1 MDANTLREHL
11 RCAYR
16 SRVTGCFATT
26 TGDNPL
32 EQHGASLMPL
42 VACARHKAAAVHAE
56 LEILD
61 ANEARVLSQLESHRD
76 SIIAVDPSI
85 SELMLRHLAATT
97 AALHSASAIKR
108 CGLER
113 EAVSA
118 DEALEK
124 AAMASDAITEVRQ
137 NASTQ

>member
-1 MDANTLREHL
+1 MDANALRERL

-26 TGDNPL
+26 AADNPL
-32 EQHGASLMPL
+32 DQIQHGASLMPL
-42 VACARHKAAAVHAE
+42 VACARHKAAAIQVE
-56 LEILD
+56 LESLD

-76 SIIAVDPSI
+76 AIKAGATDPSI
-85 SELMLRHLAATT
+85 SEVVQRHFAAAI
-97 AALHSASAIKR
+97 AALDSASATKR
-108 CGLER
+108 CGLEH
-113 EAVSA
+113 EAVRA

-137 NASTQ
+137 